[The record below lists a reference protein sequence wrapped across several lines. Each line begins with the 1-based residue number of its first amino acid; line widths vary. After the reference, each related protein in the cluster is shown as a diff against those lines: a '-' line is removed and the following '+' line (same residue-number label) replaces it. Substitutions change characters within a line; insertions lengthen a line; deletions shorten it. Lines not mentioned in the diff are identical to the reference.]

1 MAEDDEPGGSSK
13 PIRGCVV
20 KGADDELWSVYDDDV
35 EDQGPHYKMKSS
47 GRQEY
52 EKLQKVSEKRP
63 ARRSPKAPIKKPA
76 SSPGPKPVMKSGR
89 KPSPKSWLEGKSD
102 ELQRAQP

>member
-35 EDQGPHYKMKSS
+35 EDQGPHYRMKSS

-52 EKLQKVSEKRP
+52 EKLQKVSK
-63 ARRSPKAPIKKPA
+63 KKPA
-76 SSPGPKPVMKSGR
+76 PDVFVNGV
-89 KPSPKSWLEGKSD
+89 WNILFCD
-102 ELQRAQP
+102 VVFVIQR